1 MEMKNN
7 RELFG
12 ERKAPEPDEEQE
24 KRLEELHRSEKL
36 KQTKLEKRAKDDGS
50 GTFVPYITAKMI
62 AAAERETNNL

>member
-1 MEMKNN
+1 MKMEMKNN

-36 KQTKLEKRAKDDGS
+36 K
-50 GTFVPYITAKMI
+50 
-62 AAAERETNNL
+62 